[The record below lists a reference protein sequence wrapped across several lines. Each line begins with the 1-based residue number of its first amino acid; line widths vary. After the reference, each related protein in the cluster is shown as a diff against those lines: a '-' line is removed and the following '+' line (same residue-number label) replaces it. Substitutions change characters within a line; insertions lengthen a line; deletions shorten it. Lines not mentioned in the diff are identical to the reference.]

1 MFFSNAFLNAIM
13 DFRGVLDGFW
23 EGFGTFLASPG
34 ELLALFFYDFVAH
47 RAQEAAKRPL
57 SLDLGRVWMDS
68 MCCARTAALHCGNEK
83 QKVTASKA
91 FLQQL
96 LHHVQKCP

>member
-1 MFFSNAFLNAIM
+1 MLMQHIKAVGSNTPGAASSAA

-57 SLDLGRVWMDS
+57 SLDLGRVWMDF
-68 MCCARTAALHCGNEK
+68 G
-83 QKVTASKA
+83 KVLSRFGT
-91 FLQQL
+91 
-96 LHHVQKCP
+96 PTW